1 MISNLPEFERLKSK
15 ITKIFEKRTGLTG
28 LPTEIKGG
36 GLGLPT
42 LIFKISN
49 PVERHY
55 QILLDVASE
64 YNKELEDQLRITI
77 LENKGDTSNAEE
89 KLLQRTLVE
98 NLTVNRY
105 SFRYDF
111 FSRYIETTTG
121 LEEQIISSVNHFVF
135 GRRGS
140 GKSMLLLYALRSRE
154 NDSNGSVWVDL
165 QTYSKRTDD
174 AVIAD
179 VLCEIIEQLV
189 PYLSSMHHLSITCM
203 ELIREL
209 RHPEITMDKIRKS
222 IPRIRSCLNGVL
234 ETELQDVFL
243 FLDDFHLVAPSI
255 QPVLL
260 DIFYSI
266 TRGTKVYLK
275 ISSIETLTK
284 TFDSVIKTGIKNDS
298 EVQKISLDYHLTTP
312 DFALEHVRSILDSI
326 AVFCGLASILKLCTN
341 TTVLERLVW
350 VTAGVPRDALS
361 LFALA
366 MNHRQGKLVSVPD
379 INNAASHLL
388 TTKKYDLENDSNEQ
402 TTILINL
409 INQIKEFC
417 FKKEKN
423 AFLVKKDNQ
432 SVSNIIKL
440 TDLRLLHIINDG
452 FTLHDAGEK
461 TMALILD
468 YGYYIGERTTKNI
481 DLFNPALKKP
491 KTSELRTLPVFSS
504 LEQ

>member
-1 MISNLPEFERLKSK
+1 MISNISEFERLKNK

-28 LPTEIKGG
+28 LPTEVKNGG
-36 GLGLPT
+36 MGLPT
-42 LIFKISN
+42 LVFRISN
-49 PVERHY
+49 PATRHY
-55 QILLDVASE
+55 QILLDVTSE

-105 SFRYDF
+105 SFRNDF

-121 LEEQIISSVNHFVF
+121 IEEQILSSANHLVF

-140 GKSMLLLYALRSRE
+140 GKSTLLLYALRSRE
-154 NDSNGSVWVDL
+154 NDSHSSVWVDL

-179 VLCEIIEQLV
+179 VLCEIIEQFI
-189 PYLSSMHHLSITCM
+189 PYLSGMHHLSITCM

-209 RHPEITMDKIRKS
+209 RHPEITMDKIKKS
-222 IPRIRSCLNGVL
+222 IPRLRSCLNGVL
-234 ETELQDVFL
+234 ETESQDVFL
-243 FLDDFHLVAPSI
+243 FLDDFHFVVRSI

-260 DIFYSI
+260 DILYSM
-266 TRGTKVYLK
+266 TRGTRVYLK
-275 ISSIETLTK
+275 ISSLETLTK
-284 TFDSVIKTGIKNDS
+284 TFDPETKIGMKIDHD
-298 EVQKISLDYHLTTP
+298 VQKISLDYNLTTP
-312 DFALEHVRSILDSI
+312 DSALEHVRSILNSI
-326 AVFCGLASILKLCTN
+326 AVFCGLSSILKLCTN
-341 TTVLERLVW
+341 QAVLEQLVC

-366 MNHRQGKLVSVPD
+366 MNYRRGKSVSVID

-388 TTKKYDLENDSNEQ
+388 TSKKHDLENDSGEQ

-423 AFLVKKDNQ
+423 AFLVKKDNP
-432 SVSNIIKL
+432 SVDNIMRL
-440 TDLRLLHIINDG
+440 ADLRLLHIINEG

-468 YGYYIGERTTKNI
+468 YGYYVGERTAKNI
-481 DLFNPALKKP
+481 NLFNPALKKP